1 MSYMRFSDFW
11 FRAAV
16 CILIGIPTM
25 SVGQE
30 LPIVAVSKFDST
42 FDNDGYF
49 RTETNPD
56 NYEAMLETQ
65 LVKVGRFEVYE
76 RSRLDEILGEQGL
89 QEALAGGSA
98 LSIDG
103 IDYLIYGS
111 VTKFTSERQEINT
124 GQFNSSSTVFTF
136 GVDIKIVDVDSGEI
150 VRAETIEASQTSSQG
165 LRTGNFAN
173 GDRNN
178 DAVVETQRIVAKR
191 SAALL
196 AESIFPI
203 RVVDVDEGDV
213 YLNYGDSI
221 LTVGDQLEIIE
232 EGADIVDIDSGLVL
246 GSRESL
252 LGKVEVTTTNT
263 GFSIA
268 KVINV
273 STDIAVGA
281 RARFNLQSPRT
292 EDAQNRQKRGR
303 RI

>member
-1 MSYMRFSDFW
+1 MSHIRLSDFW
-11 FRAAV
+11 IRA
-16 CILIGIPTM
+16 LICVLVGIPAVG
-25 SVGQE
+25 VGQE
-30 LPIVAVSKFDST
+30 LPIVAVSNFDST
-42 FDNDGYF
+42 FDNEGYF

-65 LVKVGRFEVYE
+65 LVKVGRFDVYE

-89 QEALAGGSA
+89 QKALAGGSA
-98 LSIDG
+98 LNIDG

-124 GQFNSSSTVFTF
+124 GQFSSSATIFTF

-150 VRAETIEASQTSSQG
+150 VRAEIIEASLSSSQG

-173 GDRNN
+173 GNRNN

-203 RVVDVDEGDV
+203 RVVDVDGGDV

-221 LTVGDQLEIIE
+221 LTIGDQLEIIE
-232 EGADIVDIDSGLVL
+232 EGAEIVDLDSGLVL

-252 LGKVEVTTTNT
+252 LGTVEVMTTDA

-268 KVINV
+268 KFTSGGINV
-273 STDIAVGA
+273 AVGA
-281 RARFNLQSPRT
+281 RARLKLQSPEA
-292 EDAQNRQKRGR
+292 EDTQNRQKRGR